1 MEKTQLAA
9 MCFLLSAFVAS
20 QAFQCM
26 SSSNCCKETTLNEV
40 VKELNSHSSQSA
52 HSTQSV
58 HSARSSRSASSSD
71 NCSAITGLGK
81 NMASSSPW
89 RYVED
94 IEDSRYPRLLWRAEC
109 ICQDSCVSL
118 RHPVKKV
125 TQKTF
130 VQKEGNGV
138 SEPIFADT
146 TVYYRRRCENDHKSF
161 YLERRKYPLP
171 VACTCV
177 ATQ

>member
-9 MCFLLSAFVAS
+9 MCFLLSTFVAS

-26 SSSNCCKETTLNEV
+26 SSSNCCEETTLNKV
-40 VKELNSHSSQSA
+40 VKKLTDHSSQS
-52 HSTQSV
+52 TQ
-58 HSARSSRSASSSD
+58 SARSSRSVSSSD
-71 NCSAITGLGK
+71 DCRSIPGVK

-94 IEDSRYPRLLWRAEC
+94 IQDSRYPRLLWKAQC
-109 ICQDSCVSL
+109 ICQNSCVSL
-118 RHPVKKV
+118 RHPVENA
-125 TQKTF
+125 TEKTF
-130 VQKEGNGV
+130 VQKEVNGESV
-138 SEPIFADT
+138 PIFADT
-146 TVYYRRRCENDHKSF
+146 TVYYRRPCANVDKSF
-161 YLERRKYPLP
+161 YLEPQKYPLP

>member
-9 MCFLLSAFVAS
+9 MCFLLSTFVAS

-26 SSSNCCKETTLNEV
+26 SSLNCCEETTLNEV
-40 VKELNSHSSQSA
+40 VKKLTAHSSHSSQS
-52 HSTQSV
+52 TQ
-58 HSARSSRSASSSD
+58 SARSSRSVSSSD
-71 NCSAITGLGK
+71 DCRSIPGVK

-94 IEDSRYPRLLWRAEC
+94 IQDSRYPRLLWKAQC

-118 RHPVKKV
+118 RHPVENA
-125 TQKTF
+125 TQKSF
-130 VQKEGNGV
+130 VHKEGNGV
-138 SEPIFADT
+138 SVQIFADT
-146 TVYYRRRCENDHKSF
+146 TVYYRKPCANVNKSF
-161 YLERRKYPLP
+161 YLERQKYPLP

-177 ATQ
+177 AVP